1 MPALPFGGSHM
12 TTDTYGR
19 TVITIPRDTVLA
31 IVDDAID
38 AVSCDDTSKAFAL
51 LELLKSTIKS
61 EV

>member
-1 MPALPFGGSHM
+1 M

-51 LELLKSTIKS
+51 LELLKSTIES